1 MKRRKDGFSMFA
13 LLFGVGVALLTMGIG
28 AEFFRVMSPIVSFVS
43 SPLIFGFE
51 TGPVCS
57 SNSHPIY

>member
-13 LLFGVGVALLTMGIG
+13 LLFGVGVALLTIGIG

-43 SPLIFGFE
+43 SEVIFVRRNRPGFS
-51 TGPVCS
+51 P
-57 SNSHPIY
+57 PIPS

>member
-1 MKRRKDGFSMFA
+1 MFA

-51 TGPVCS
+51 IDPVFG
-57 SNSHPIY
+57 SNIPIIR